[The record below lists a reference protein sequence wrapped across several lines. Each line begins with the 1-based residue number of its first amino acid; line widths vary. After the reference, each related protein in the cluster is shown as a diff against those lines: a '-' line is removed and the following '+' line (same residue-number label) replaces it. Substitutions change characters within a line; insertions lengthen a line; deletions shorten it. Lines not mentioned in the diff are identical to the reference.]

1 MICGP
6 VGSFACVLVLAWFVV
21 VISGTVAVVVFD
33 RVVGAFVDHE
43 ATSWAEAFWVSV
55 IVWALVG
62 GAGVFVALV
71 GRAVGA

>member
-1 MICGP
+1 MKVLDLFAGT
-6 VGSFACVLVLAWFVV
+6 GSATA
-21 VISGTVAVVVFD
+21 
-33 RVVGAFVDHE
+33 AFVDHE